1 MSESQKENPN
11 FNNDD
16 EISLVE
22 LFNILWNKKVPI
34 IFVSFIFAI
43 SSIFYALS
51 LPNIYTSDVV
61 LKVAGSSGSSIS
73 TNSQFGSIAALAGVS
88 LGSGG
93 GMDEKADL
101 AKQTIR
107 SRDFVK
113 HVSSYGEVLPAL
125 MALKEFDPVSQS
137 MIFDEEK
144 YDVANNKWI
153 SAIPSDNEVYKKFLS
168 MVSVFID
175 IDTGFLAVSV
185 SHQSPYFSKSFLEL
199 IIKELNNLERNRD
212 IAEAKR
218 SKDYLNKQLA
228 IYKVAD
234 IRNSINALIQSQ
246 LETEML
252 ANVRIDYL
260 LRPLDSAY
268 IPEKKSA
275 PVRSMI
281 CIAITFIGFLLSIFI
296 VLIHHYL
303 FRKAA

>member
-1 MSESQKENPN
+1 M
-11 FNNDD
+11 
-16 EISLVE
+16 
-22 LFNILWNKKVPI
+22 
-34 IFVSFIFAI
+34 
-43 SSIFYALS
+43 
-51 LPNIYTSDVV
+51 T
-61 LKVAGSSGSSIS
+61 
-73 TNSQFGSIAALAGVS
+73 
-88 LGSGG
+88 
-93 GMDEKADL
+93 
-101 AKQTIR
+101 
-107 SRDFVK
+107 
-113 HVSSYGEVLPAL
+113 
-125 MALKEFDPVSQS
+125 
-137 MIFDEEK
+137 FDEEK
-144 YDVANNKWI
+144 YDAANKKWI
-153 SAIPSDNEVYKKFLS
+153 SAIPSDNDVYKKFLS

-175 IDTGFLAVSV
+175 IDTGFLGVSV

-228 IYKVAD
+228 VYKVAD

-268 IPEKKSA
+268 VPEKKSA

-281 CIAITFIGFLLSIFI
+281 CIAITFIGFLLSIFV

-303 FRKAA
+303 FRKTA